1 MTSKETRKA
10 ALYAI
15 DLIDP
20 SASPEELY
28 AVIKL
33 CASLLVAETYVL
45 NLKSNGSN

>member
-1 MTSKETRKA
+1 MISEETRKA

-15 DLIDP
+15 DLVDP

-33 CASLLVAETYVL
+33 CASILVAEINVL
-45 NLKSNGSN
+45 KIKSNDSN